1 MNDGIHPSDGVYL
14 VRDMSRVSR
23 AAQVAHDYASGPRS
37 KVVEGR
43 RALRRS
49 RVKDDLIPSSISAR
63 AAARP
68 RPSVLPVIK
77 ILAMLRWP
85 ASFRQSVLRIA
96 PG

>member
-1 MNDGIHPSDGVYL
+1 VNDGIHPSDGVYL

-49 RVKDDLIPSSISAR
+49 RVEDDLMTLFDQRLCCCPAQAVR
-63 AAARP
+63 ATGDEDPRHAA
-68 RPSVLPVIK
+68 
-77 ILAMLRWP
+77 MT
-85 ASFRQSVLRIA
+85 
-96 PG
+96 G